1 MGDLETDEV
10 EVPIAVRPAAIQTLN
25 EKTAIFVMEGKAF
38 EAREVK
44 LGARDDSNVQVLSG
58 LNAGDRYVAANS
70 FLLKAELGKGQVPG
84 QD

>member
-10 EVPIAVRPAAIQTLN
+10 EVPVAVRPDAIQTLN
-25 EKTAIFVMEGKAF
+25 EKTAIFVVEDKAF

-44 LGARDDSNVQVLSG
+44 LGARDGNHVQVLSG
-58 LNAGDRYVAANS
+58 LNPGDRYVSANS
-70 FLLKAELGKGQVPG
+70 FLLKAELGKSEAGE